1 MILMQVKLSV
11 SSVNL
16 PPTLDTTLVVKQ
28 YVQLGTTFNYLI
40 NFSDPENAPVSLTV
54 VGALPSAYPCSYN
67 SID

>member
-1 MILMQVKLSV
+1 MTLMQVKLSV

-54 VGALPSAYPCSYN
+54 EGALPSAYPCSYN

>member
-1 MILMQVKLSV
+1 MQVKLSV

-54 VGALPSAYPCSYN
+54 EGALPSAYPCSYN